1 MDFDAGGKAIRRGT
15 RKTAFESDRIV
26 ADLPS
31 QYPKISDTVLE
42 STKEMVRENKILEF
56 DSTFNR
62 IYSLMFKK

>member
-1 MDFDAGGKAIRRGT
+1 MQAGKLSDVET

-31 QYPKISDTVLE
+31 QYPKISDAVLE
-42 STKEMVRENKILEF
+42 STKEMVHENKILEF
-56 DSTFNR
+56 DSTFNQ